1 MLVEGTVQR
10 AQTRLRVSVRLVSLG
25 NDSTVWASTFNGT
38 TSDALT
44 LQDSTV
50 KAVAAAIAATGSR

>member
-10 AQTRLRVSVRLVSLG
+10 AQSRLRVSVRLVSVE

-38 TSDALT
+38 TADALT

-50 KAVAAAIAATGSR
+50 RAVAAAVATAVR